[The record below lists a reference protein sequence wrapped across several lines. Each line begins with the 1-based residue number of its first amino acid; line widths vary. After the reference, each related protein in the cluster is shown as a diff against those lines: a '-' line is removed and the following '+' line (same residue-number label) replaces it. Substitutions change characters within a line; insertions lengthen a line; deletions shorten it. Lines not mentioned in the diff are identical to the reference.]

1 MILLLTIVSNGAMAE
16 YIANCTGYA
25 DPGEGEP
32 MTVTIW

>member
-25 DPGEGEP
+25 DPEEAGLQQ
-32 MTVTIW
+32 